1 MNRAPTSRGELH
13 HTIKNNYIMM
23 NRACFLKNANLH
35 ENIDIRAPSDLLKSN
50 YLRMKPLVFVS
61 LLFLSLLS
69 LPALA
74 QEQQVV
80 VPYTLADRDRAI
92 LTEAKISALDVRFES
107 IDKQFMYQQKQIDD
121 IKTLFY
127 WGFGILITLFIFM
140 LGYMIWDRRTAMK
153 PALEQA
159 SKAEENSRNLL
170 TTLREYSKK
179 HPDLAEILR
188 THGML

>member
-1 MNRAPTSRGELH
+1 
-13 HTIKNNYIMM
+13 
-23 NRACFLKNANLH
+23 
-35 ENIDIRAPSDLLKSN
+35 
-50 YLRMKPLVFVS
+50 MKTLVFVS
-61 LLFLSLLS
+61 LLLLTLNC

-92 LTEAKISALDVRFES
+92 LTEAKLSTLEAKIIALDDKMEGRFES

-127 WGFGILITLFIFM
+127 WGFGILISLFLFM
-140 LGYMIWDRRTAMK
+140 LGYMIWDRRTAMQ
-153 PALEQA
+153 PALLQA
-159 SKAEENSRNLL
+159 SKAEENSRNLI

-179 HPDLAEILR
+179 HADLAEILR
-188 THGML
+188 THGIL

>member
-1 MNRAPTSRGELH
+1 
-13 HTIKNNYIMM
+13 
-23 NRACFLKNANLH
+23 
-35 ENIDIRAPSDLLKSN
+35 
-50 YLRMKPLVFVS
+50 MKPLVLVVI
-61 LLFLSLLS
+61 LFCILFSN
-69 LPALA
+69 PILA

-92 LTEAKISALDVRFES
+92 LVDAKISVLEEKIEVRFES
-107 IDKQFMYQQKQIDD
+107 VDKQFMYQQKQIDD

-153 PALEQA
+153 PALVQA
-159 SKAEENSRNLL
+159 SKAEENSRNLIS
-170 TTLREYSKK
+170 TLREYSKK

-188 THGML
+188 SHGIL

>member
-1 MNRAPTSRGELH
+1 
-13 HTIKNNYIMM
+13 
-23 NRACFLKNANLH
+23 
-35 ENIDIRAPSDLLKSN
+35 
-50 YLRMKPLVFVS
+50 MKPHVFII
-61 LLFLSLLS
+61 LLFLSLFC
-69 LPALA
+69 LPAMA

-92 LTEAKISALDVRFES
+92 LTEAKVSALDVRFES
-107 IDKQFMYQQKQIDD
+107 IDKQFMYMQKQIDD

-140 LGYMIWDRRTAMK
+140 LGYMIWDRRTAMR

-159 SKAEENSRNLL
+159 SKTEENSRNLISM
-170 TTLREYSKK
+170 LREYSKN

-188 THGML
+188 AHGIL

>member
-1 MNRAPTSRGELH
+1 M
-13 HTIKNNYIMM
+13 
-23 NRACFLKNANLH
+23 
-35 ENIDIRAPSDLLKSN
+35 
-50 YLRMKPLVFVS
+50 MKPLVFVS

-159 SKAEENSRNLL
+159 SKAEESSRNLI
-170 TTLREYSKK
+170 TMLREYSKK